1 MKKNIQIPS
10 YLQNQTGYKRIFS
23 FNDLYRTLVQVPS
36 AVSIFVQNQ
45 KEKLVDPL
53 FIERL
58 QLAVTQ
64 VNECPACSYAHAYL
78 ALKAGMDNE
87 EIQAFLSGSNDFI
100 LAEESK
106 ALLFA
111 QHFAENKGIP
121 ERIAYEE
128 VEREYGTKKAK
139 ILLAA
144 MQVMLMGN
152 IFGLPYSALQ
162 SRLKGK
168 PYTNSSLAYEL
179 SRLMAFFFLIPVA
192 VLHAAVL
199 AILGR
204 SASTFT

>member
-23 FNDLYRTLVQVPS
+23 FYELYRTLVQVPT
-36 AVSIFVQNQ
+36 AVYQLIQNQ
-45 KEKLVDPL
+45 RKQLVDPL
-53 FIERL
+53 FIERI

-111 QHFAENKGIP
+111 QHFAEKRGVP
-121 ERIAYEE
+121 KRIAYEE
-128 VEREYGTKKAK
+128 VEREYGAKKAK

-152 IFGLPYSALQ
+152 IFGLPYSALH
-162 SRLKGK
+162 SRLKGH
-168 PYTNSSLAYEL
+168 PYTNSSLAHEL
-179 SRLMAFFFLIPVA
+179 SRLIAFFLFLPIA
-192 VLHAAVL
+192 ILHALVL
-199 AILGR
+199 SILGR
-204 SASTFT
+204 SASTFS